1 MAIKGLIFDLYGT
14 LIDIETDESM
24 DEIYRAIAHYLT
36 YHGINL
42 HRWGVRE
49 RYYQIM
55 TQQKEA
61 RAEEYPEID
70 VEAIW
75 NTLLRQE
82 GLEAAPTRR
91 RLARVLA
98 QLYRAISRKRLQLY
112 SDVKRTLDELR
123 PAYRLALV
131 SDAQPCFAL
140 PEMRALGLTGY
151 FDPIIISARYGF
163 RKPDRRLIEKALA
176 MMHLAPGDVV
186 CVGNDMFRD
195 IHGAQLLGI
204 RSIFVNSNQ
213 GTKTYGDTRPDCVA
227 AGFPEVRK
235 AVLALSGG
243 LAPISNSL

>member
-1 MAIKGLIFDLYGT
+1 MALKGLIFDLYGT

-24 DEIYRAIAHYLT
+24 EEIYRAIAHYLT
-36 YHGINL
+36 YHGICL

-55 TQQKEA
+55 AQQKEA
-61 RAEEYPEID
+61 RAEKYPEID

-98 QLYRAISRKRLQLY
+98 QLYRGISRKRLQLY
-112 SDVKRTLDELR
+112 SDVKGTLDELR
-123 PAYRLALV
+123 PVYRLALV
-131 SDAQPCFAL
+131 TDAQPCFAL
-140 PEMRALGLTGY
+140 PEMQALGLVGY

-176 MMHLAPGDVV
+176 RMNLGPADVV

-204 RSIFVNSNQ
+204 RSIFVDSNQ
-213 GTKTYGDTRPDCVA
+213 GAKTYAATRPDYVA
-227 AGFPEVRK
+227 AGFPDVLK
-235 AVLALSGG
+235 AVSALSSGCAHAG
-243 LAPISNSL
+243 N